1 VSAITSSTA
10 LWYASRSTGVVSLV
24 MLTGVVVLGVAVQRQ
39 GRLPGLPK
47 FAVVGLHRSIS
58 LLSVVFLAIHIAS
71 AIADSYVNIR
81 IVDAVLPFLSS
92 YEPLWLG
99 LGTVGFDL
107 IVALIVTSLLRA
119 RLGRRTWRWVHWLA
133 YAAWPVAVVHSF
145 GSSTDMQSGW
155 LLGLGVVCVLAVL
168 AAVGWRVAGGGREVP
183 RPARVSEVFSQIR
196 GGQRDRAPQ
205 EPAPY
210 REHAPREQAHREHTH
225 HAAPSVSTGGR

>member
-1 VSAITSSTA
+1 MSAITSSTA

-58 LLSVVFLAIHIAS
+58 LLSVVFLAIHIVT

-81 IVDAVLPFLSS
+81 IVDALLPFLSS
-92 YEPLWLG
+92 YEPFWLG
-99 LGTVGFDL
+99 LGTVAFDL
-107 IVALIVTSLLRA
+107 MVALIVTSLLRA
-119 RLGRRTWRWVHWLA
+119 RLGRRIWRWVHWLA
-133 YAAWPVAVVHSF
+133 YAAWPVAVAHSF

-168 AAVGWRVAGGGREVP
+168 GAVGWRIAASGREAP
-183 RPARVSEVFSQIR
+183 RPARVSEVFNQLR
-196 GGQRDRAPQ
+196 GARSEQTHQ
-205 EPAPY
+205 EPAAYQEPVR
-210 REHAPREQAHREHTH
+210 REPTHREHTH
-225 HAAPSVSTGGR
+225 RAAPSISTGGR